1 MLFASQFKFHV
12 LGTYL
17 YLLTKKNSQVQ
28 WDSSVYFSRLAFTS
42 RYALDLISMVWIFA
56 SISAYFY
63 LVSKILTCLFEVCGY
78 RNVNFFSYE
87 LVAAWVY
94 AEVDAWFIS
103 FRIVLFWLI
112 ICRHFILLIY
122 SPIRVSAIYI
132 PSKFILVLIFNI
144 YGTHLIPVRTWR
156 KSIFSNFF
164 FFSWQRS
171 FEAFFSLDALDN
183 LRAGNNHSSNLQMLI
198 DRKLASLQRKSCWP
212 QTRPNIKVFWRLL

>member
-78 RNVNFFSYE
+78 RNVNFFLLRTRRS
-87 LVAAWVY
+87 LSLCW
-94 AEVDAWFIS
+94 S
-103 FRIVLFWLI
+103 RCLI
-112 ICRHFILLIY
+112 YQFSNRFILINYLSSFY
-122 SPIRVSAIYI
+122 
-132 PSKFILVLIFNI
+132 FINLF
-144 YGTHLIPVRTWR
+144 THSRLCDLHTLEIHTC
-156 KSIFSNFF
+156 INF
-164 FFSWQRS
+164 
-171 FEAFFSLDALDN
+171 
-183 LRAGNNHSSNLQMLI
+183 
-198 DRKLASLQRKSCWP
+198 
-212 QTRPNIKVFWRLL
+212 